1 VSSQHGAI
9 KLVIIG
15 ASGRMGL
22 SLLKL
27 LPQFPGLKLHAAVA
41 GSQSPALGRDSGE
54 LAGGA
59 RNGIAVTSDLEGA
72 LHGADVVLDFS
83 SAEAAYRAVPLC
95 AAAGAALLLGTTGWG
110 PDLQPALTRAA
121 KRIPL
126 LVAPNTSLGAAVLL
140 DLVRRAGAALGPG
153 FEVRVH
159 DRHHRAKR
167 DAPSGTA
174 LALGQAALEG
184 QGGAGPVGYSS
195 IREGDVVGEH
205 EVQFLGVG
213 EQIHLGHIAT
223 DRAIFA
229 NGALRAALWLSRQRP
244 GTYQMA
250 DILKEK

>member
-1 VSSQHGAI
+1 M
-9 KLVIIG
+9 IIG

-22 SLLKL
+22 SLLKR
-27 LPQFPGLKLHAAVA
+27 LPQFPGLQLHAAVA
-41 GSQSPALGRDSGE
+41 GSQSLALGRDSGE
-54 LAGGA
+54 LAGGSP
-59 RNGIAVTSDLEGA
+59 NGIAVGSDLEGA
-72 LHGADVVLDFS
+72 LRGARVALDFS
-83 SAEAAYRAVPLC
+83 SAEVAHRAVPLC

-110 PDLQPALTRAA
+110 PDLPALLTRAA
-121 KRIPL
+121 ERIAL
-126 LVAPNTSLGAAVLL
+126 LVAPNTSLGAAVLQ
-140 DLVRRAGAALGPG
+140 DLVRRAGASLGPG
-153 FEVRVH
+153 FDIRVH

-184 QGGAGPVGYSS
+184 QGGPGPVGYSS
-195 IREGDVVGEH
+195 LREGDVVGEH

-213 EQIHLGHIAT
+213 EQIHLRHIAT